1 MTRWFAGQRPRA
13 GRTSVADLPEPAWV
27 DADRFTIDGVDF
39 TSSFEPSRSATD
51 FCVRKPRALI
61 ERTLAHLSEHRPRR
75 IVELGI
81 ASGGG
86 TALLALAARPE
97 LLLALE
103 IDTDRVVA
111 LDELIVA
118 RALGAEVRTH
128 YGVDQSDAGRIGT
141 LVAEVF
147 GARPIDLVVDDASHR
162 FAESRASFEILFPR
176 LRTGGHYVIED
187 WNWQLRLAHSIA
199 AAGQP
204 AAASDRRP
212 SGQPAGGDADLQR
225 RVSEYVRA
233 NWSTPPLE
241 RLALEL
247 VLARACSRDLIGT
260 IRIEAEQVIVERGS
274 APIDAATFRL
284 TDYYTAAAD
293 VLG

>member
-1 MTRWFAGQRPRA
+1 MSTHH
-13 GRTSVADLPEPAWV
+13 VAEPEWLANGDFV
-27 DADRFTIDGVDF
+27 VDGVTFTESWGDS
-39 TSSFEPSRSATD
+39 TSSDHFAI
-51 FCVRKPRALI
+51 RKDRALV
-61 ERTLAHLSEHRPRR
+61 ERTLAHLREHCPRR

-103 IDTDRVVA
+103 IDADRVVA

-128 YGVDQSDAGRIGT
+128 YGVDQSDAGRIRT

-162 FAESRASFEILFPR
+162 FAESRASFEILFPH
-176 LRTGGHYVIED
+176 LRPGGHYVVED

-199 AAGQP
+199 AAEQP
-204 AAASDRRP
+204 VVASDGRP
-212 SGQPAGGDADLQR
+212 SGQPASGDDDLHR
-225 RVSEYVRA
+225 RVSEYVHA

-274 APIDAATFRL
+274 APIDAETFRL
-284 TDYYTAAAD
+284 ADHYTAAAG